1 MNAVLLILLQA
12 RVLTLDDAVK
22 TATAKQPQVRQ
33 ARAGT
38 EAAQARADEARSG
51 LLPQLTATGSYQ
63 RTTSNPSLSPGL
75 PAEFFTPCDAPG
87 SKHGCT
93 DTFNFWS
100 FNVTATQLL
109 WDFGQTPDRWRA
121 AKFAAEGTAD
131 TEQFTLTQ
139 VLLNVRTAYFNAR
152 AQKALV
158 QVAHETL
165 TNQDRHL
172 QQIKGFVQ
180 VGTRPEIDLAQ
191 AKTDYANAQVQVI
204 NAENGYESAK
214 AALNQAMGIEGP
226 TDYDVADEQ
235 LGAIEGEDQ
244 PISPLVDEAVKARP
258 DLVSLEKQIR
268 AQELTLSSVKGA
280 YGPQLSATTQFR
292 DQSQDLDRLD
302 VGWNWFAGL
311 SLSWPIFSGLQT
323 TSQVHEN
330 EALLIQLEAQRDL
343 ARQQVR
349 LEVDQARLAV
359 RAAKAAVVA
368 AAEALANAQI
378 RLRLAEGRYKTGV
391 GNVIELGDAQVALT
405 QAAAQKVQADYNVST
420 ARAQLLKALGRR

>member
-22 TATAKQPQVRQ
+22 TATVKQPQVRQ
-33 ARAGT
+33 AHAGT
-38 EAAQARADEARSG
+38 EAAEARADEARSG
-51 LLPQLTATGSYQ
+51 LLPQVTGTASYSRQ
-63 RTTSNPSLSPGL
+63 THNFVPQPGQVPSGL
-75 PAEFFTPCDAPG
+75 MSMGANW
-87 SKHGCT
+87 
-93 DTFNFWS
+93 DTVNFWS
-100 FNVTATQLL
+100 LGIAATQLV
-109 WDFGQTPDRWRA
+109 WDFNQTPDRWRA
-121 AKFAAEGTAD
+121 ASSNAEAQAQS
-131 TEQFTLTQ
+131 EQYTMTQ
-139 VLLNVRTAYFNAR
+139 VLLNVRTAYFAAR

-204 NAENGYESAK
+204 TAENGYETAK
-214 AALNQAMGIEGP
+214 AQLNQAMGVEGP

-244 PISPLVDEAVKARP
+244 PIGPLVDEAAKTRP
-258 DLVSLEKQIR
+258 DLMSLEKQIR
-268 AQELTLSSVKGA
+268 AQELTVSSFKGA
-280 YGPQLSATTQFR
+280 YWPSISVGTGFTDRAGDLNNL
-292 DQSQDLDRLD
+292 DQ
-302 VGWNWFAGL
+302 GWNWNAGAAL
-311 SLSWPIFSGLQT
+311 TWPIFQGLLT
-323 TSQVHEN
+323 NSQVREN
-330 EALLIQLEAQRDL
+330 EALLTSLEAQRDL

-368 AAEALANAQI
+368 AAEALSSAQV
-378 RLRLAEGRYKTGV
+378 RLRLAEGRYKSGV

-405 QAAAQKVQADYNVST
+405 QAAAQKVQADYSVST